1 MDDVFYFPY
10 DPSQPVNFSSS
21 SSFISSSY
29 EFNDSISQSMSISS
43 SYASNRLTS
52 QNISTFSGSEA
63 RPSQNTSTAFSCTS
77 NRLISQNTSSP
88 LVSEV
93 SPSLE
98 LISLP
103 QLSSNLEQPLID
115 YNAAEI
121 VVEGIPVSIN
131 RGFLAEKRSFFH
143 EIFERGK
150 GYLENDGKPKYLLS
164 DLLPFAKVGYEA
176 FQFFL
181 SCLYTGEL
189 HPPPLEG
196 STCVDKECGH
206 DACGPAIDFT
216 VHLMHA
222 SSIFNLPE
230 LVVHFQRRLV
240 NFVDKAYVEDVIP
253 ILLAAF
259 YCRSDELVNQCVD
272 RIARSDLDNISIEKE
287 LPYELSKRIELS
299 RKESMSD
306 DEQVSEAVVRLHEKA
321 IRRIHRALDWDDIEL
336 VKLLLWDSNV
346 TLDDANSLHYAVAYC
361 DSKIVRELLRLGYAD
376 VNHRNSQGYTP
387 LHIAA
392 MRREP
397 SIIVSLLIKGAS
409 ASDLTFDGRSALS
422 ICRRLTSIKNYNAET
437 EQGQVTNKDRLCIDI
452 LEREMPRNPMVDDAS
467 ITSQD
472 AADDT
477 FDLNL

>member
-1 MDDVFYFPY
+1 MDDVFYFPH

-21 SSFISSSY
+21 SSFTSSSY
-29 EFNDSISQSMSISS
+29 ELNDSISQSMSISS

-52 QNISTFSGSEA
+52 QNIPSFSGSEA
-63 RPSQNTSTAFSCTS
+63 GRSQNTSTAFSYAS
-77 NRLISQNTSSP
+77 DRLISQNISCPS
-88 LVSEV
+88 VSEV

-103 QLSSNLEQPLID
+103 RLSSNLEQPLIN

-121 VVEGIPVSIN
+121 VVDGIPVSIN
-131 RGFLAEKRSFFH
+131 GGFLAENNSFFR
-143 EIFERGK
+143 EIFKKYGR
-150 GYLENDGKPKYLLS
+150 PSYLLS
-164 DLLPFAKVGYEA
+164 DLLPFGKVGYEA

-181 SCLYTGEL
+181 SYLYTGEL
-189 HPPPLEG
+189 HPPPLEV
-196 STCVDKECGH
+196 STCVDEECAH
-206 DACGPAIDFT
+206 EACRPAIDLT
-216 VHLMHA
+216 VDLMYA

-230 LVVHFQRRLV
+230 LVVDFQGRLV

-259 YCRSDELVNQCVD
+259 HCQSDDLVNQCVG
-272 RIARSDLDNISIEKE
+272 RIARSDLDSISIEKE
-287 LPYELSKRIELS
+287 LPYELSKTIEHS
-299 RKESMSD
+299 REKPMSD
-306 DEQVSEAVVRLHEKA
+306 DEQVSEAVEPVHKKA
-321 IRRIHRALDWDDIEL
+321 IRKIQQALDWDDIEL
-336 VKLLLWDSNV
+336 VYLLLHESNV

-361 DSKIVRELLRLGYAD
+361 DSKFVWELLHLGYAD

-397 SIIVSLLIKGAS
+397 LIIVSLLLKGAS

-452 LEREMPRNPMVDDAS
+452 LEREMPRNP

>member
-1 MDDVFYFPY
+1 MNLMTQLVKACP
-10 DPSQPVNFSSS
+10 
-21 SSFISSSY
+21 FIFLCIKS
-29 EFNDSISQSMSISS
+29 
-43 SYASNRLTS
+43 LTS

-216 VHLMHA
+216 
-222 SSIFNLPE
+222 
-230 LVVHFQRRLV
+230 RRLV

-321 IRRIHRALDWDDIEL
+321 IRRIHRALDRDDIEL
-336 VKLLLWDSNV
+336 VGILSRESHV
-346 TLDDANSLHYAVAYC
+346 TLDDANCLHYAVAHC
-361 DSKIVRELLRLGYAD
+361 DDKARVNLKDSRLGRGVHGQVIKSSEEPDQVVNNALLSLYAQCGCYSEVLKMFD
-376 VNHRNSQGYTP
+376 EMPQRNV
-387 LHIAA
+387 
-392 MRREP
+392 
-397 SIIVSLLIKGAS
+397 VSEF
-409 ASDLTFDGRSALS
+409 FDR
-422 ICRRLTSIKNYNAET
+422 RRLFNGMSCEDLATWNAMLTGYAINGRMRE
-437 EQGQVTNKDRLCIDI
+437 VTAMLGLQK
-452 LEREMPRNPMVDDAS
+452 MG
-467 ITSQD
+467 
-472 AADDT
+472 
-477 FDLNL
+477 

>member
-1 MDDVFYFPY
+1 MDDVFYFPH

-21 SSFISSSY
+21 SSFTSSSY
-29 EFNDSISQSMSISS
+29 ELNDSISQSMSISS

-52 QNISTFSGSEA
+52 QNIPSFSGSEA
-63 RPSQNTSTAFSCTS
+63 GRSQNTSTAFSYAS
-77 NRLISQNTSSP
+77 DRLISQNISCPS
-88 LVSEV
+88 VSE
-93 SPSLE
+93 
-98 LISLP
+98 
-103 QLSSNLEQPLID
+103 
-115 YNAAEI
+115 
-121 VVEGIPVSIN
+121 
-131 RGFLAEKRSFFH
+131 
-143 EIFERGK
+143 
-150 GYLENDGKPKYLLS
+150 
-164 DLLPFAKVGYEA
+164 VGYEA

-181 SCLYTGEL
+181 SYLYTGEL
-189 HPPPLEG
+189 HPPPLEV
-196 STCVDKECGH
+196 STCVDEECAH
-206 DACGPAIDFT
+206 EACRPAIDLT
-216 VHLMHA
+216 VDLMYA

-230 LVVHFQRRLV
+230 LVVDFQGRLV

-259 YCRSDELVNQCVD
+259 HCQSDDLVNQCVG
-272 RIARSDLDNISIEKE
+272 RIARSDLDSISIEKE
-287 LPYELSKRIELS
+287 LPYELSKTIEHS
-299 RKESMSD
+299 REKPMSD
-306 DEQVSEAVVRLHEKA
+306 DEQVSEAVEPVHKKA
-321 IRRIHRALDWDDIEL
+321 IRKIQQALDWDDIEL
-336 VKLLLWDSNV
+336 VYLLLHESNV

-361 DSKIVRELLRLGYAD
+361 DSKFVWELLHLGYAD

-397 SIIVSLLIKGAS
+397 LIIVSLLLKGAS

-452 LEREMPRNPMVDDAS
+452 LEREMPRNP